1 MNLLCCVVMFVL
13 KKVRLSIIKIKKKRF
28 CYQEWPRTLFNL
40 ALGLLLHC
48 FILPL
53 CCSLFDLL
61 VRKGSAL

>member
-13 KKVRLSIIKIKKKRF
+13 KKVRLSIIKKKKRF

>member
-13 KKVRLSIIKIKKKRF
+13 KKVRLSIIKIKKRF